1 MNNVVKIWDVYDN
14 SAPTV
19 IVVHP
24 REEVRLQN
32 EVERLNSTIAA
43 LEAERDEHL
52 RTIADLKQAKA
63 VPVSKMYCVTRKK
76 VGTTN
81 DKSEL
86 ARYKKLYRDEVRI
99 TNKWVDAIYLMRG
112 RIAREGVA
120 MLKSV
125 NFDTENQSGKLGVR
139 LIGLSEELLEMMD
152 GKKDGEK

>member
-14 SAPTV
+14 SAPTGV
-19 IVVHP
+19 VVHP

-76 VGTTN
+76 VCTTN

-86 ARYKKLYRDEVRI
+86 ARYKKLYRDEVRL
-99 TNKWVDAIYLMRG
+99 TNKWVEAIYLMRG
-112 RIAREGVA
+112 CLAREGVA

-125 NFDTENQSGKLGVR
+125 NFDTENQGGKLGVR
-139 LIGLSEELLEMMD
+139 LIGLSEELLEMLD